1 MFGFRKDLRNGWR
14 LVAGEPAEA
23 GPSDRGAAISAAS
36 VFVGE
41 FMYGEL
47 AVGKR
52 LASVV
57 RHPLR
62 AVNCAEGEVIELR
75 VFAFRQF
82 FQLVALQRRKE
93 RSVEIHLRQFGL
105 NFRNID
111 IPVLVQGVPNGAMDM
126 GRGVLTT

>member
-14 LVAGEPAEA
+14 FGAGGPAEA
-23 GPSDRGAAISAAS
+23 GRSDMGAAIPAAS
-36 VFVGE
+36 VFAGE
-41 FMYGEL
+41 FMNGVL
-47 AVGKR
+47 AVGKC
-52 LASVV
+52 LAS
-57 RHPLR
+57 
-62 AVNCAEGEVIELR
+62 AETSPPRGKPRGKGEVIELR